1 MALGRARARPVPLG
15 SRVDQAEQ
23 QFRCHHRIDIRAQ
36 VAVRDGLLDQ
46 RGGEL
51 IERAA
56 AGERLALGG
65 RVAVH
70 AQQERDERLLRDQH
84 RDAAADQ
91 VL

>member
-1 MALGRARARPVPLG
+1 VVLGRARAGPVPLG
-15 SRVDQAEQ
+15 GRVDQAEQ
-23 QFRCHHRIDIRAQ
+23 QFRRHHRIDVLAQ

-51 IERAA
+51 VERPA
-56 AGERLALGG
+56 AGQRVALGG

-84 RDAAADQ
+84 GDAAAD
-91 VL
+91 